1 VAPNLERIARR
12 ALTLDY
18 LYADDATRRRGL
30 DKLVAMVN
38 AVGGGGP

>member
-12 ALTLDY
+12 ALTVEH
-18 LYADDATRRRGL
+18 LYADDATRPGL

-38 AVGGGGP
+38 AVGGWGP